1 MVFIVFISSFKESS
15 AMNNKINI
23 HFLGDVV
30 SGSKY
35 LLDVLDKLI
44 MIDCGQ
50 FRGHEDWA
58 ELDLLQP
65 AVKIENLDLAVFPCV
80 CSDPGDLESKLTEWG
95 FKGRIL
101 SAKSTTPHLDA
112 PVEASEKTV
121 FWPDSSWNLGEIL
134 AETSQSPPRTFSAMS
149 KTQEG
154 SWMTLD
160 HQIRMRFQ
168 CNPSLQ
174 EYVFIELDVQGERLF
189 LTGEVGRQFDHS
201 SADQERADGFDLLPP
216 DFQPFRSPD
225 SVPESSFWLG

>member
-1 MVFIVFISSFKESS
+1 
-15 AMNNKINI
+15 MNNKINI
-23 HFLGDVV
+23 HFLGDII

-35 LLDVLDKLI
+35 LLDVPDKLI

-50 FRGHEDWA
+50 FRGAEDWA

-65 AVKIENLDLAVFPCV
+65 AVKIENIDLAVFPCV
-80 CSDPGDLESKLTEWG
+80 CSGHGDLESKLTEWG
-95 FKGRIL
+95 FTGRIL
-101 SAKSTTPHLDA
+101 SANSTIPHLDT
-112 PVEASEKTV
+112 PVDASEKTV
-121 FWPDSSWNLGEIL
+121 FWPDSSWNLGERL
-134 AETSQSPPRTFSAMS
+134 AETFQSSPRTFTAMS

-189 LTGEVGRQFDHS
+189 LTGEVGRQPDHFS
-201 SADQERADGFDLLPP
+201 PDQEVADRFDLIAP

-225 SVPESSFWLG
+225 STPSAGSIPESSFWLG